1 MTRPRLSLVAL
12 APALAVLTLAAS
24 PAFAHP
30 GHGADHG
37 FVAGLLHPLTGLD
50 HLATMLMVG
59 LWAGIAFP
67 RRWWVCPAAFVGFM
81 ALGFVHGASGGA
93 MAIAE
98 TLILASPIALGLA
111 LLLRIEAPIAAATA
125 IVATFAVAHGFA
137 HGSEMAPGTDPRYFA
152 TGFIVTTVGLLAI
165 GLGLS
170 RLVGRVRKFSR
181 AAGAVPAGGDS

>member
-1 MTRPRLSLVAL
+1 MTRIRMAAAL
-12 APALAVLTLAAS
+12 ATLTMAAS
-24 PAFAHP
+24 PALAHP
-30 GHGADHG
+30 GHGADSS
-37 FVAGLLHPLTGLD
+37 FFAGLFHPLTGLD

-81 ALGFVHGASGGA
+81 ALGFVHGASGGT

-111 LLLRIEAPIAAATA
+111 LLLRVEAPIAAATA
-125 IVATFAVAHGFA
+125 IVATFAVAHGFT
-137 HGSEMAPGTDPRYFA
+137 HGSEMAPGTDPRYLA
-152 TGFIVTTVGLLAI
+152 TGFIVTTVALLAI

-170 RLVGRVRKFSR
+170 RLVGRVRKISR
-181 AAGAVPAGGDS
+181 AGGAVPAGGDS